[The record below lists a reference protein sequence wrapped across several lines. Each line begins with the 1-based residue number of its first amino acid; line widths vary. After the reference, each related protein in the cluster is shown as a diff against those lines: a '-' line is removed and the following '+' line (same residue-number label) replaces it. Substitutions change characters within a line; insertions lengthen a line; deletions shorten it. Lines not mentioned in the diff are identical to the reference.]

1 MSNLIRID
9 VGICT
14 FRRPQLEQTLRS
26 LGRLHVPAGVALRV
40 IVADNDSAPSARA
53 LVYALAANLPFE
65 IRYIHCPASNISL
78 ARNACL
84 EAAGGDFMIFMD
96 DDQEVVSGDWL
107 TEFLSVANAT
117 RADAVLGPVLAVYEE
132 GAPRWL
138 REGDFHSTRPV
149 HVGGKIRTGYSG
161 NTLLRLAS
169 PLVAGRRFDLALG
182 RSGGEDTDYFTR
194 LYQAGGRI
202 AYAQGAAVRE
212 PVPASRA
219 SFAWLAKRRFRS
231 GQTHG
236 RLVGEG
242 LSRMAVARECLL
254 AVAKAGYSFGAAAAA
269 LPVARERNRC
279 LLRGILHVG
288 AVVGLAGMREIRQY
302 GDEAVPEVPVAVP
315 LETAA
320 VVSMEGK
327 RHAA

>member
-1 MSNLIRID
+1 MTMRID
-9 VGICT
+9 IGICT

-26 LGRLHVPAGVALRV
+26 LGCLHVPAGVALRV
-40 IVADNDSAPSARA
+40 IVADNDTVPSARA
-53 LVYALAANLPFE
+53 LVYAVAASQPVE
-65 IRYIHCPASNISL
+65 ICYIHCPASNISL

-84 EAAGGDFMIFMD
+84 EAAGGDFLIFMD
-96 DDQEVVSGDWL
+96 DDQEVVSSDWL

-117 RADAVLGPVLAVYEE
+117 RADAVLGPVLAVYGEDS
-132 GAPRWL
+132 PRWM

-149 HVGGKIRTGYSG
+149 SRNGKISTGYSG
-161 NTLLRLAS
+161 NTLLRLSS
-169 PLVAGRRFDLALG
+169 PAVAGRRFDLALG

-194 LYQAGGRI
+194 LHRDGGRI
-202 AYAQGAAVRE
+202 AYAPGAAVRE

-242 LSRMAVARECLL
+242 LTRLAVARQILL
-254 AVAKAGYSFGAAAAA
+254 AMAKAGYCFGSAVV
-269 LPVARERNRC
+269 VAPLASRRNRHV
-279 LLRGILHVG
+279 LRGVLHAG
-288 AVVGLAGMREIRQY
+288 AVVGLIGMREIQQY
-302 GDEAVPEVPVAVP
+302 GDDARPEVPAEDTTVI
-315 LETAA
+315 
-320 VVSMEGK
+320 SMEGK

>member
-1 MSNLIRID
+1 MTDPIRID
-9 VGICT
+9 VAICT

-26 LGRLHVPAGVALRV
+26 LGRLHVPAGVVLQV

-53 LVYALAANLPFE
+53 LVYGMAAGLPFD
-65 IRYIHCPASNISL
+65 IRYVHCPASNISL

-84 EAAGGDFMIFMD
+84 EAAGGDFLIFMD
-96 DDQEVVSGDWL
+96 DDQEIVSSDWL

-117 RADAVLGPVLAVYEE
+117 RADVVLGPVLAVYGE
-132 GAPRWL
+132 GASRWL
-138 REGDFHSTRPV
+138 RDGDFHSTFPV
-149 HVGGKIRTGYSG
+149 RAGGGISTGYCG

-169 PLVAGRRFDLALG
+169 SVVAGRRFSLPLG

-194 LYQAGGRI
+194 LHRDGGRI
-202 AYAQGAAVRE
+202 AYAPGAAARE

-219 SFAWLAKRRFRS
+219 SFAWLARRRFRS

-242 LSRMAVARECLL
+242 VSRAAVVRSLVL
-254 AVAKAGYSFGAAAAA
+254 ALAKAGYCFGTAAVAA
-269 LPVARERNRC
+269 LSPVRRNQYA
-279 LLRGILHVG
+279 LRGVLHVG
-288 AVVGLAGMREIRQY
+288 AIAGLLGMDEIRQY
-302 GDEAVPEVPVAVP
+302 GDAAAIEAPIYGPVEAP
-315 LETAA
+315 MEGR
-320 VVSMEGK
+320 MEGK